1 VIDNHVISNELEQ
14 YYVPG
19 FVKIRTD
26 VLTIIP
32 DYITAHNTMDHY
44 PIFSQYN
51 LEGSVTSVPNISAIQ
66 LGIIT
71 FPNPFNEELNIKAT
85 KTLTEVQLKLMNV
98 EGQILNAQHYDT
110 IASGSTIRPVLPT

>member
-1 VIDNHVISNELEQ
+1 ME
-14 YYVPG
+14 
-19 FVKIRTD
+19 
-26 VLTIIP
+26 
-32 DYITAHNTMDHY
+32 HY

-51 LEGSVTSVPNISAIQ
+51 LEGSVTSVPNISATQ

-110 IASGSTIRPVLPT
+110 IASGSTIRPVLPTLAKGIYFLSVETKQYKTVVKLVHL